1 MLTPYSLLSMLL
13 FQMETSAH
21 NTYESLETVLDYQT
35 HHKMRETQGRAHAE
49 ALNERVLYWSMGQ
62 TIVILVV
69 GIGQVLV
76 LRSFFTERRTKPWS
90 MWLLVVRQFGISLC
104 KFFGDYYHV
113 KKLCWNL
120 GQYLGGMLGWKM
132 RENRALCNS
141 KVKTSG
147 VVCWI

>member
-76 LRSFFTERRTKPWS
+76 LRSFFTERRTKP
-90 MWLLVVRQFGISLC
+90 
-104 KFFGDYYHV
+104 
-113 KKLCWNL
+113 
-120 GQYLGGMLGWKM
+120 
-132 RENRALCNS
+132 
-141 KVKTSG
+141 
-147 VVCWI
+147 